1 MVSCQWRLTTGP
13 RAGQAC
19 GKGTKVFCGSHEP
32 KATEVIRRIDY
43 YGNRFV
49 GKYLEECFTA
59 ELRDI
64 RKDNDWADFSASW
77 IWQGDDLNTRVT
89 NTHNNSKINAIQFIT
104 DPEVV
109 STWLEEQLSNATIR
123 NGQIF
128 PVPVTKLQR
137 RAISQLQYIFD
148 RRKTMSRNF
157 ESSFVPLP
165 FFQNDGIRRGGYY
178 PNFTQQKQQ
187 VYNRG
192 FTTFL
197 QDCVA
202 YKPDYVAVWEW
213 FYPRFTREI
222 ARILNAYKEGYDMDA
237 ISEDL
242 KQLLR
247 AYSLDLESRPD
258 SNGYSNR
265 YRR

>member
-13 RAGQAC
+13 RRGQAC
-19 GKGTKVFCGSHEP
+19 GKGRKVFCGLHEP

-49 GKYLEECFTA
+49 GKYLEEIFA
-59 ELRDI
+59 SELRDI

-77 IWQGDDLNTRVT
+77 IWQGDDLDRRVT
-89 NTHNNSKINAIQFIT
+89 NSKINAIQFIT
-104 DPEVV
+104 NPEVV

-128 PVPVTKLQR
+128 PVPVTEGQR
-137 RAISQLQYIFD
+137 RGISKLQYIFE
-148 RRKTMSRNF
+148 RRKKLAGNF
-157 ESSFVPLP
+157 SSSFVPLP
-165 FFQNDGIRRGGYY
+165 FFQMNGLNQGGHYHSATK
-178 PNFTQQKQQ
+178 NKQQ
-187 VYNRG
+187 LYNVG

-197 QDCVA
+197 QECVA

-213 FYPRFTREI
+213 YYPRFTLEI
-222 ARILNAYKEGYDMDA
+222 ARILNAYKGQNYDMDA

-247 AYSLDLESRPD
+247 AYSLDLASRPD